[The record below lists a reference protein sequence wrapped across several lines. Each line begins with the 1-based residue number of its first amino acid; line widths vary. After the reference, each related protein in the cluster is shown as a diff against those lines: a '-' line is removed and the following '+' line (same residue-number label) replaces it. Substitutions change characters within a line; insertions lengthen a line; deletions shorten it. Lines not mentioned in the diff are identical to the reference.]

1 MVGGWGGGGGG
12 GHQMFF
18 LIYYS
23 PGVCLFLTALIVE
36 WVSFRVG
43 DLVVITMP
51 VNGDD
56 FSG

>member
-1 MVGGWGGGGGG
+1 
-12 GHQMFF
+12 MFF